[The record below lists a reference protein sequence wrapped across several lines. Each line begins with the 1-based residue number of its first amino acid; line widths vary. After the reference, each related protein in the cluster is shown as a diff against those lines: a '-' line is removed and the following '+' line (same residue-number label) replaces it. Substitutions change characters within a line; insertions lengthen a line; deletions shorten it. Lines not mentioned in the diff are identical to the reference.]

1 MLRLRKDSLAV
12 LLVLVALLS
21 LTSVY
26 RARHLG
32 ANEHHVAKS
41 RPEPTQQ
48 RTLKSTTFESAAPT
62 PVFMPLPTPHYVR
75 QPLHA
80 DRTLSPR
87 RLPGSYYN
95 RPPPSTLS

>member
-1 MLRLRKDSLAV
+1 MGLV
-12 LLVLVALLS
+12 LLALLS

-26 RARHLG
+26 RARNVSYG
-32 ANEHHVAKS
+32 GHHVVKQDS
-41 RPEPTQQ
+41 TPLHQ
-48 RTLKSTTFESAAPT
+48 RNLKSTTFEVAV
-62 PVFMPLPTPHYVR
+62 PVASFVPLPTPTYTR
-75 QPLHA
+75 QPLNA

>member
-1 MLRLRKDSLAV
+1 MGLV
-12 LLVLVALLS
+12 LLALLS

-26 RARHLG
+26 RPRNVSYG
-32 ANEHHVAKS
+32 GHHVIRHDS
-41 RPEPTQQ
+41 TPLNQ
-48 RTLKSTTFESAAPT
+48 RTLKSTNFEVAVPVATF
-62 PVFMPLPTPHYVR
+62 VPLPVPTYTR